1 VSDFWVVVDK
11 IGLPLALL
19 LFGLLALYFDVV
31 VSGMRYRQMRRE
43 RDRLFNLLAGNAS
56 VTARSVTVADRST
69 SMAERLAS
77 VLATQPSGWDA
88 DA

>member
-1 VSDFWVVVDK
+1 MADFWVVVDK

-19 LFGLLALYFDVV
+19 LFGVMALYFDVV
-31 VSGMRYRQMRRE
+31 VSGTRYRQMRRE

-77 VLATQPSGWDA
+77 ALATQPSGWDD